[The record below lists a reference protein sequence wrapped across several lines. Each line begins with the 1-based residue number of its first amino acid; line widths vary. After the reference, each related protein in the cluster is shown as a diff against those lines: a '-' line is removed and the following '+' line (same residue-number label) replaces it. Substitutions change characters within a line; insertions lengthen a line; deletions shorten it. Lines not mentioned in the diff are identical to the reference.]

1 MKKKKKNKTME
12 KEYPYIVK
20 IEFGGQVN
28 ATSKKQAKDIIKDDF
43 YEDYGLELRDEE
55 IEIEN

>member
-1 MKKKKKNKTME
+1 ME

-28 ATSKKQAKDIIKDDF
+28 ATSKKQARDIIRDDF
-43 YEDYGLELRDEE
+43 YEDYGLKLEDFE
-55 IEIEN
+55 IEITE